1 MAEATAAATCRREL
15 DLEIPADE
23 VTKKLESV
31 AKEFAR
37 VARVPGFRPGKAPV
51 SLIRRRFADDIKGE
65 VVQSLVPQRVEQ
77 AVTEQ
82 KLTPVSQPQV
92 EQLDFTEGQPLKFRA
107 VFEVL
112 PEFELAN
119 YKDLDLEMPVMD
131 VTDDDVT
138 KEIESVRERAAA
150 FAPVEGRPAEN
161 GDHVQLKIMG
171 TTEGG
176 GEPIQADTVLCHI
189 GAEETMEPF
198 NENLRGANTGDHKNF
213 DVTYPADYPDAKLV
227 GKTYHYAVE
236 VLGIKNK
243 KLPELNDEFAKD
255 VSDATT
261 LDELKKKVREGLEAA
276 RDHKHKDLLHEKV
289 LAAVVKL
296 HDFPVPESLV
306 QHQMD
311 VRLERFVRQLA
322 GQGIDPRAVNFDWA
336 TLRSRQQERASD
348 DVKAELIVDRI
359 ATAENIDVTDEEVKR
374 SCGVTKL
381 STGSRRIPEFAPS
394 PRRKPSHPNRAPEVT
409 IFTQMKTFDESEP
422 EYRGTT
428 LIPMVVEQTSRGE
441 RAYDIYS
448 RLLKEHII
456 FIGTPID
463 DHVANLATAQM
474 LFLQAEDPERD
485 IQLYINSP
493 GGSITAGFAIYDTMQ
508 FVKPDVVTTCIG
520 QAASIAA
527 VLLVGG
533 APKKRFALPNAR
545 ILIHQP
551 WMSGLGGQATDID
564 LHAKEILRM
573 RMMINKLLAQHSG
586 QSVERIEKDVERDFI
601 MNPEQAKEYGMIDEI
616 IYKHR

>member
-1 MAEATAAATCRREL
+1 MAEGTATATCRREL

-51 SLIRRRFADDIKGE
+51 SLIRRRFAEDIKGE
-65 VVQSLVPQRVEQ
+65 VVQSLVPERVEK

-92 EQLDFTEGQPLKFRA
+92 EKLDFTEGQPLKFRA

-119 YKDLDLEMPVMD
+119 YKDLELEMPTMD
-131 VTDDDVT
+131 ITDEDVT
-138 KEIESVRERAAA
+138 KTLEEMRERAAA

-171 TTEGG
+171 TPEGG
-176 GEPIQADTVLCHI
+176 GDPIQADSVLCHI

-198 NENLRGANTGDHKNF
+198 NTNLRGANTGDLKNF
-213 DVTYPADYPDAKLV
+213 DVAYPADYPDAKLV

-261 LDELKKKVREGLEAA
+261 LDELKTKVRENLEHQ
-276 RDHKHKDLLHEKV
+276 RDHKHKELLREKV
-289 LAAVVKL
+289 IAALIKL

-311 VRLERFVRQLA
+311 VRLERVVRSLA
-322 GQGIDPRAVNFDWA
+322 AQGVDPRAVNVDWV
-336 TLRSRQQERASD
+336 TLRRRQQERATD

-359 ATAENIDVTDEEVKR
+359 ATAESIDITEEELSRELASLAHQSGESAEAIRARLTKQGALDRMKAKLR
-374 SCGVTKL
+374 SD
-381 STGSRRIPEFAPS
+381 
-394 PRRKPSHPNRAPEVT
+394 
-409 IFTQMKTFDESEP
+409 KTLD
-422 EYRGTT
+422 
-428 LIPMVVEQTSRGE
+428 
-441 RAYDIYS
+441 
-448 RLLKEHII
+448 
-456 FIGTPID
+456 
-463 DHVANLATAQM
+463 
-474 LFLQAEDPERD
+474 
-485 IQLYINSP
+485 
-493 GGSITAGFAIYDTMQ
+493 
-508 FVKPDVVTTCIG
+508 
-520 QAASIAA
+520 
-527 VLLVGG
+527 
-533 APKKRFALPNAR
+533 
-545 ILIHQP
+545 
-551 WMSGLGGQATDID
+551 W
-564 LHAKEILRM
+564 
-573 RMMINKLLAQHSG
+573 LAQNS
-586 QSVERIEKDVERDFI
+586 RIRTVAAAEPK
-601 MNPEQAKEYGMIDEI
+601 
-616 IYKHR
+616 

>member
-1 MAEATAAATCRREL
+1 MAEGTATATCRREL

-51 SLIRRRFADDIKGE
+51 SLIRRRFAEDIKGE
-65 VVQSLVPQRVEQ
+65 VVQSLVPERVEK

-92 EQLDFTEGQPLKFRA
+92 EKLDFTEGQPLKFRA

-119 YKDLDLEMPVMD
+119 YKDLELEMPTMD
-131 VTDDDVT
+131 ITDEDVT
-138 KEIESVRERAAA
+138 KTLEEMRERAAA

-171 TTEGG
+171 TPEGG
-176 GEPIQADTVLCHI
+176 GDPIQADSVLCHI

-198 NENLRGANTGDHKNF
+198 NTNLRGANTGDLKNF
-213 DVTYPADYPDAKLV
+213 DVAYPADYPDAKLV

-261 LDELKKKVREGLEAA
+261 LDELKTKVRENLEHQ
-276 RDHKHKDLLHEKV
+276 RDHKHKELLREKV
-289 LAAVVKL
+289 IAALIKL

-311 VRLERFVRQLA
+311 VRLERVVRSLA
-322 GQGIDPRAVNFDWA
+322 AQGVDPRAVNVDWV

-359 ATAENIDVTDEEVKR
+359 ATAENIDVTDEEVNHE
-374 SCGVTKL
+374 L
-381 STGSRRIPEFAPS
+381 
-394 PRRKPSHPNRAPEVT
+394 
-409 IFTQMKTFDESEP
+409 
-422 EYRGTT
+422 
-428 LIPMVVEQTSRGE
+428 
-441 RAYDIYS
+441 
-448 RLLKEHII
+448 EH
-456 FIGTPID
+456 
-463 DHVANLATAQM
+463 
-474 LFLQAEDPERD
+474 
-485 IQLYINSP
+485 
-493 GGSITAGFAIYDTMQ
+493 
-508 FVKPDVVTTCIG
+508 
-520 QAASIAA
+520 AASHSGESAA
-527 VLLVGG
+527 
-533 APKKRFALPNAR
+533 AIHAR
-545 ILIHQP
+545 LTKQGTLDR
-551 WMSGLGGQATDID
+551 MK
-564 LHAKEILRM
+564 AKLRSD
-573 RMMINKLLAQHSG
+573 KTLDWLAQNS
-586 QSVERIEKDVERDFI
+586 RIRTVPAAESK
-601 MNPEQAKEYGMIDEI
+601 
-616 IYKHR
+616 